1 MCWILL
7 EEKSRQMIHAY
18 NKIYLNS
25 VIHNIAA
32 VFDLAINA
40 ESLTADSFAYD
51 FSSSDVAKGIENG
64 SPNML
69 SGKSA
74 AELLTIILSKDIAYS
89 SVAMNR
95 TPEYWGGWILA
106 YAQWYLNKSFSEILS
121 VISFSL
127 IVALYNPYHESDE
140 MKMVEYIKELFP
152 KVPALKRI
160 RQLRKLTQKQ
170 LSVLSG
176 VKLRSIQA
184 YEQGDNDIQKAQAET
199 LHLLAKTLDCTIEE
213 LLA

>member
-1 MCWILL
+1 MCLILL
-7 EEKSRQMIHAY
+7 EEKLKLMIHAY

-40 ESLTADSFAYD
+40 EKCTADNFAHE
-51 FSSSDVAKGIENG
+51 FSNSIVANGIESG
-64 SPNML
+64 SPDML

-74 AELLTIILSKDIAYS
+74 AELLTIILGKDIAYS

-95 TPEYWGGWILA
+95 TPEYWGGWVLA

-121 VISFSL
+121 VISFSQ
-127 IVALYNPYHESDE
+127 IVALYHPYHESDE
-140 MKMVEYIKELFP
+140 MKMVEYIKDMFP
-152 KVPALKRI
+152 NVSSLKRI
-160 RQLRKLTQKQ
+160 RQLRKLTQEQ

-184 YEQGDNDIQKAQAET
+184 YEQCDHDIQKAQVET
-199 LHLLAKTLDCTIEE
+199 LHLLAKALDCTIEE
-213 LLA
+213 LLI